1 MNNDI
6 YQIFYSEET
15 RQSIAPGFIA
25 LDNTGQRPDWREYW
39 PMRRFFLESTLNPE
53 ARYGFFSPKFTQ
65 KTGLTSAQARAFVDS
80 TPDDVDVITFSPYFD
95 QAAFFNNVFEHA
107 TACHPGI
114 EHAINGA
121 LRLIAPD
128 LNVGAT
134 FMSSVQTVFCNYLIA
149 KPAFWQQWL
158 EKCEVIFR
166 AAEARDTELALRL
179 NAEVKYEQQRA
190 PAKVFIIE
198 RIPSLILGT
207 QRQWKVRNFNPMTLP
222 VASQPLSRF
231 GADLVAL
238 DALKYAANA
247 TGFPQYVSAYL
258 QLRNNL
264 NERLNTSVGSTAS
277 AAGAQK

>member
-1 MNNDI
+1 VNNDI
-6 YQIFYSEET
+6 YQIFYSDDT
-15 RQSIAPGFIA
+15 RKLIAPGFIP

-39 PMRRFFLESTLNPE
+39 PMRQFFLNNTLNPE

-65 KTGLTSAQARAFVDS
+65 KTGLTSAQVREFVNA
-80 TPDDVDVITFSPYFD
+80 TPDDVDVITFSLYFD
-95 QAAFFNNVFEHA
+95 QAAFFTNVFEHA

-114 EHAINGA
+114 EHAIGGA
-121 LRLIAPD
+121 LRLIAPE

-134 FMSSVQTVFCNYLIA
+134 FMSSMQTVFCNYLIA

-158 EKCEVIFR
+158 QKCEIIFR

-179 NAEVKYEQQRA
+179 NAEVKYEQERA

-198 RIPSLILGT
+198 RIASLILGT
-207 QRQWKVRNFNPMTLP
+207 QPKWKIRNFNPMTLP
-222 VASQPLSRF
+222 TASAPLSRF

-258 QLRNNL
+258 QLRNSV
-264 NERLNTSVGSTAS
+264 NERLKASV
-277 AAGAQK
+277 AAGGKT